1 MKILEWAQLND
12 VYIEGDTIEQAIKHH
27 EGRLL
32 NEIEV
37 MKEQIS
43 KYQQI
48 QELRNLQFRQEQ
60 IAQKKTLKDIDIKS
74 SQIDRK
80 QAQKTVCPLER
91 RNQDLQIEELKLKI
105 DQSGLLSQ
113 KRKLAM
119 AAQKLENEKVKA
131 EKMKRKLREL
141 KNINDTA
148 QKTLDEA
155 NSAALEQDSNWPNYA
170 VLGLKYIE
178 NLDYVRHSPM
188 QKTVESLIYLCEN
201 CNFSQNVFSFL
212 STFIVSVLSGIYFG
226 NKWVSSR

>member
-80 QAQKTVCPLER
+80 
-91 RNQDLQIEELKLKI
+91 
-105 DQSGLLSQ
+105 
-113 KRKLAM
+113 
-119 AAQKLENEKVKA
+119 
-131 EKMKRKLREL
+131 
-141 KNINDTA
+141 
-148 QKTLDEA
+148 
-155 NSAALEQDSNWPNYA
+155 
-170 VLGLKYIE
+170 
-178 NLDYVRHSPM
+178 
-188 QKTVESLIYLCEN
+188 
-201 CNFSQNVFSFL
+201 
-212 STFIVSVLSGIYFG
+212 
-226 NKWVSSR
+226 